1 MKLDLLAIAPHPDDV
16 ELTCGGTLLKAA
28 EQGYKTGIL
37 DLTAGEM
44 GTRGNPETRLKEAA
58 RAGRIL
64 RVAHRENLRLPD
76 AHLEVNTEYKLAV
89 ARRIRALQPHTVILP
104 YWEGR
109 HPDHYKAAQLGYEGC
124 FLAGLKQLPIEGQAF
139 RPFKILYS
147 TVYYKQVR
155 PTFVVDISP
164 YFDRRYRAILA
175 YGSQFRPK
183 TKDKARDKKSK
194 VDIPLDRLH
203 QEVNLIARYYG
214 HLAGVEYAEP
224 FLVKEVMQ
232 VEDVVA
238 LPVRSM

>member
-1 MKLDLLAIAPHPDDV
+1 MRLDLLAIAPHPDDV

-28 EQGYKTGIL
+28 EQGYRTGIL

-44 GTRGNPETRLKEAA
+44 GTRGTPETRLKEAA
-58 RAGRIL
+58 EAAKIL

-76 AHLEVNTEYKLAV
+76 SNVEVTRETKLAL
-89 ARRIRALQPHTVILP
+89 AQRIRALQPHTVILP

-109 HPDHYKAAQLGYEGC
+109 HPDHYTSAKLGFEAC
-124 FLAGLKQLPIEGQAF
+124 FLAGLKQLPIEGEAF

-147 TVYYKQVR
+147 TVYYRDVR

-164 YFDRRYRAILA
+164 FYERRYEAILA
-175 YGSQFRPK
+175 YHSQFSPK
-183 TKDKARDKKSK
+183 EKDMKSK

-203 QEVNLIARYYG
+203 KEVNLIARYYG
-214 HLAGVEYAEP
+214 QMAGVEYAEP

-232 VEDVVA
+232 VEDVVKM
-238 LPVRSM
+238 PVRSV

>member
-28 EQGYKTGIL
+28 EQGYRTGIL

-44 GTRGNPETRLKEAA
+44 GTRGTPETRLKEAA
-58 RAGRIL
+58 KAANIL

-76 AHLEVNTEYKLAV
+76 SNIEVTRETKLAL
-89 ARRIRALQPHTVILP
+89 AQRIRALQPHTVILP

-109 HPDHYKAAQLGYEGC
+109 HPDHYTSAKLGFEAC
-124 FLAGLKQLPIEGQAF
+124 FLAGLKQLPIEGEAF

-147 TVYYKQVR
+147 TVYYRDVR

-164 YFDRRYRAILA
+164 FYERRYEAILA
-175 YGSQFRPK
+175 YHSQFSPRK
-183 TKDKARDKKSK
+183 KDKKSK

-203 QEVNLIARYYG
+203 KEVNLIARYYG
-214 HLAGVEYAEP
+214 QMAGVEYAEP

-232 VEDVVA
+232 VEDVVKM
-238 LPVRSM
+238 PVRSI

>member
-1 MKLDLLAIAPHPDDV
+1 MRLDLLAIAAHPDDV

-44 GTRGNPETRLKEAA
+44 GTRGTSKMRLKEAA
-58 RAGRIL
+58 VAARIL
-64 RVAHRENLRLPD
+64 RVTHRENLGLPD
-76 AHLEVNTEYKLAV
+76 AHLEVNEKYKMALA
-89 ARRIRALQPHTVILP
+89 RLIRTLKPRTVILP

-109 HPDHYKAAQLGYEGC
+109 HPDHYTAARLGYEGC
-124 FLAGLKQLPIEGQAF
+124 FLAGLKQLPIEGEAF

-147 TVYYKQVR
+147 TLYYREVR

-175 YGSQFRPK
+175 YHSQFRPK
-183 TKDKARDKKSK
+183 GKDKKSK

-203 QEVNLIARYYG
+203 LEVNLIAQYYG
-214 HLAGVEYAEP
+214 QMAGVKYAEP

-232 VEDVVA
+232 VEDVVEF
-238 LPVRSM
+238 PVRSI